1 MLLDTLYLNNNHFA
15 AIVPIISGSL
25 SAFAQKEKF
34 KKLEKFEM
42 QKNLAHMKKFHLLK
56 MLNDIEYSR
65 SLAKKVINNMNSNI
79 CH

>member
-1 MLLDTLYLNNNHFA
+1 MLLDTLYLNNHHFA
-15 AIVPIISGSL
+15 AIVPIISRSL
-25 SAFAQKEKF
+25 SALAQKEKF
-34 KKLEKFEM
+34 KTLEKFKM

-65 SLAKKVINNMNSNI
+65 SLAMKVINNMNNNI